1 MNDIEMTIAL
11 LYTKKGRSELTEK
24 EFVFSAS
31 MDYRWFT
38 PKGAQKLLEIGLESK
53 LLELKDEMVL
63 PTFDHN
69 TIDIPASFKP
79 SHDIIKEQ
87 VVSKGLLF
95 QIVDMISKEKGH
107 SRQDIMAMIN
117 KKQEAMG
124 IDIEVAALVIAN
136 DMDLDI
142 SDHIDKVEK
151 EIRARYLD

>member
-11 LYTKKGRSELTEK
+11 LYTKKGRSEMTEK
-24 EFVFSAS
+24 EFVFAAS
-31 MDYRWFT
+31 MDYRWLT
-38 PKGAQKLLEIGLESK
+38 PKGAQKLLEIGLESN
-53 LLELKDEMVL
+53 LLELKDEMVI

-69 TIDIPASFKP
+69 IIDIPGSFKP
-79 SHDIIKEQ
+79 SQDIIKGQ
-87 VVSKGLLF
+87 VAPKGLLF

-117 KKQEAMG
+117 KKQERMD

-142 SDHIDKVEK
+142 SDLIDKVGQ
-151 EIRARYLD
+151 EIKARYLD

>member
-38 PKGAQKLLEIGLESK
+38 PKGAQKLLEIGLESD

-69 TIDIPASFKP
+69 SIDIPSSFKP
-79 SHDIIKEQ
+79 SQDIIKAQ
-87 VVSKGLLF
+87 VAPKGLLF
-95 QIVDMISKEKGH
+95 QIVDMISKEKGQ

-117 KKQEAMG
+117 KKQEAMD

-142 SDHIDKVEK
+142 SEHIDRVEQ
-151 EIRARYLD
+151 EIRTRNLN

>member
-38 PKGAQKLLEIGLESK
+38 PKGAQKLMEVGLESK
-53 LLELKDEMVL
+53 LLELKDDMVL

-69 TIDIPASFKP
+69 TIDIPSGFKP
-79 SHDIIKEQ
+79 SQDMIKAQ
-87 VVSKGLLF
+87 VAPKGLLF
-95 QIVDMISKEKGH
+95 QMVDMMSKEKGQ

-117 KKQEAMG
+117 KKQKAMD

-136 DMDLDI
+136 EVGMDI
-142 SDHIDKVEK
+142 TEHIDKVEK
-151 EIRARYLD
+151 EIRSRYMD